1 VNYVEKEASYRL
13 ARFAIGV
20 ALALFFWG
28 ASIFVPPMFKGVSEV
43 GEFLTWVALTL
54 AGGIFLV
61 RALFDALVLDN
72 KAVGLFLKRLGIK
85 ERCSRRRV
93 SKDLTYIVAIILAAA
108 AISPFFNDLGNV
120 GNGFQFLTTYV
131 TLGAILPFVYDIGRT
146 FCRIV
151 GQKANSFA
159 DWLVQTR
166 NKEVE

>member
-1 VNYVEKEASYRL
+1 MNYVEKEASYRL

-54 AGGIFLV
+54 VGGIFLV
-61 RALFDALVLDN
+61 RALSDASVLVD
-72 KAVGLFLKRLGIK
+72 KAIGLFLKRLGIK